1 MERTIGVVTE
11 ESRGVFSRI
20 SGLMERRGF
29 QVRGMTAGA
38 THRPGMGRYTLVIG
52 GDEGKGRQAMRQL
65 MKMVEAVSVEDLSG
79 HGSVERSMMLLKFAP
94 SPEERKA
101 LFEVMKGYPYSVAED
116 RGQTLIFEMMGPCA
130 ALDDCLEKVRGL
142 GLVESVKSGPLA
154 LGTN

>member
-65 MKMVEAVSVEDLSG
+65 MKMVEARESPANSTVPKCPTMTESMSTRR
-79 HGSVERSMMLLKFAP
+79 GSIISAP
-94 SPEERKA
+94 SAGKA
-101 LFEVMKGYPYSVAED
+101 KESIRLPLKSRVFEYEVAC
-116 RGQTLIFEMMGPCA
+116 LGPT
-130 ALDDCLEKVRGL
+130 
-142 GLVESVKSGPLA
+142 S
-154 LGTN
+154 